1 MQNLKVWSFSSVA
14 RNTIVFMVLS
24 VFFVVLQK
32 SLHASLPYLNLTFLK
47 KALVDEWVVVTLLIP
62 AVIHVYRHNVRSR
75 YLFGLFCSAVIFRS
89 LEGLFLNFNKVLMV
103 VLFLYICIAYMFYQ
117 LITYA
122 FTRAAY
128 SPNYAPDI
136 LLEPMA
142 KKVSVRLV
150 VGEKEYAGHLT
161 NWDSSGAFVY
171 LVAPWVHGS
180 TNLELVVEFEGHAF
194 QAKGSVVC
202 ATFDDRGIGIELD
215 EDKVAESLTWTSMV
229 DLFEEFGWEPRLLR

>member
-24 VFFVVLQK
+24 VFFLVLQK
-32 SLHASLPYLNLTFLK
+32 SLHASLPYLNWTFLK
-47 KALVDEWVVVTLLIP
+47 KTLVDEWIVLSFLVP
-62 AVIHVYRHNVRSR
+62 AVVHVYRHNVRSR
-75 YLFGLFCSAVIFRS
+75 YLFGLFCCAIVFRS

-128 SPNYAPDI
+128 STNYAPDI

-142 KKVSVRLV
+142 KKVPVRLQ
-150 VGEKEYAGHLT
+150 VGEKEYTGHLT

-171 LVAPWVHGS
+171 LSAPWAHASAEV
-180 TNLELVVEFEGHAF
+180 TVAVEFESHVF

-202 ATFDDRGIGIELD
+202 ATFDDRGIGIEL
-215 EDKVAESLTWTSMV
+215 EKSRVTESRSWTSMV
-229 DLFEEFGWEPRLLR
+229 ELFEEFGWDPRLLR

>member
-32 SLHASLPYLNLTFLK
+32 SLHASLPYLNVTFLK
-47 KALVDEWVVVTLLIP
+47 KALADEWVVVSLLIP
-62 AVIHVYRHNVRSR
+62 AVVHVYRHNVRSR
-75 YLFGLFCSAVIFRS
+75 YLFGLFCCAVIFRS
-89 LEGLFLNFNKVLMV
+89 LEGHFLNFNKVLLV

-142 KKVSVRLV
+142 KKVSVRLI
-150 VGEKEYAGHLT
+150 VGEKEFLGHLT

-171 LVAPWVHGS
+171 LAVPWVHKSAKVG
-180 TNLELVVEFEGHAF
+180 LAVEFEGHVF

-215 EDKVAESLTWTSMV
+215 DIKVTESLSWTSMI
-229 DLFEEFGWEPRLLR
+229 DLFEAFGWEPSLLR